1 MTIEKIPSP
10 VCTVLELTG
19 EIDLHS
25 SGPLREELR
34 ACADECTPVV
44 LLDFKRVGY
53 IDSSGLAILI
63 EYLKQASRFGGKIA
77 LFGLEEKV
85 ATLFE
90 LVRLNELFV
99 IAEDR
104 EAALKRLGVSE

>member
-1 MTIEKIPSP
+1 MTIEKISSP
-10 VCTVLELTG
+10 AFTVLELTG

-25 SGPLREELR
+25 SGPLKSELKICMDAR
-34 ACADECTPVV
+34 IPVL

-63 EYLKQASRFGGKIA
+63 EYLKDSAKFGGKFA
-77 LFGLEEKV
+77 LFGLEKKV

-90 LVRLNELFV
+90 LVRLDQLFI
-99 IAEDR
+99 IAADQQ
-104 EAALKRLGVSE
+104 AALARLGVAS

>member
-1 MTIEKIPSP
+1 MTIEKISSP
-10 VCTVLELTG
+10 AFTILELTG

-25 SGPLREELR
+25 SGPLKWELKSCVDAR
-34 ACADECTPVV
+34 TPVL

-63 EYLKQASRFGGKIA
+63 GYLKESSKFGGKFA
-77 LFGLEEKV
+77 LFGLEKKV

-90 LVRLNELFV
+90 LVRLDQLFV
-99 IAEDR
+99 IASDQQS
-104 EAALKRLGVSE
+104 ALARLGVAS